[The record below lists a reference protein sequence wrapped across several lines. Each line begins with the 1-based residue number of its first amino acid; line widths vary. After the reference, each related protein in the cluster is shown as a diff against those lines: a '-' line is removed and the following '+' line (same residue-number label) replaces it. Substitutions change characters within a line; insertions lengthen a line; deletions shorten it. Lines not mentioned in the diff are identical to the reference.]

1 MIRLVKGVLGGLL
14 ICACVSACS
23 DDTMEGEGNEGLKEN
38 ANPAYLTISFKAS
51 SASDSRS
58 VDSRTDTEANTGDN
72 HGDAEDSGHHDAGT
86 DDENKVKTALV
97 IAHPTTTNVAFA
109 KLYSVTEA
117 PTPNAGTEA
126 TANNKNFYVSESGI
140 AASSDNA
147 TPIELAIGEY
157 KLLVV
162 VNPPAELYKDAF
174 EGNELSTTVLAKVKA
189 LYEKA
194 LDGNY
199 EVKDVTNYLAG
210 PATGEDPKYFMM
222 ANKAEKTVK
231 LDEDDTPDSPEHVT
245 VVVERAASK
254 ITYRQLA
261 ADNKYSVTIETQRQ
275 AETMDAAIKVND
287 AWTYAKLNLA
297 SDLLIEEE
305 GKEPYCYNNDLAVL
319 YLENEDGTTTVQVYR
334 RTDTPRTVKGEND
347 SDVEAYE
354 CVGPLTPVSKATYEA
369 AEATAKA
376 GCFVVEDD
384 AIGDDGALKADYDLL
399 RSLNFSYDAA
409 ATERSTYYVTIEGY
423 ALTNLA
429 KSVNYVRHTVEYSG
443 TAGLPFGTVE
453 DKYLWTPNWAAKNA
467 VDFSVADFDEAG
479 FNSDAEGWYY
489 NPLHKVA
496 EETHVLQLPT
506 DNNTN
511 FSVSTEGGSVQ
522 YFKLMPEVK
531 TENDAAHSNQTDYT
545 QEGTTVPAIGN
556 LLGYC
561 LENSTDITHQT
572 HGLSTGIVF
581 VASIT
586 DEEGNIPTLYR
597 FNGYVYESLADI
609 QRAYGK
615 AALAKNDTEEL
626 TFQTLVDNE
635 QSATKEQLAHYGI
648 VKYEGGKCYYYTTEI
663 KHFDN
668 GDNSNMGYMEYAIMR
683 NNIYSLAIKGI
694 RFIGDP
700 FLEPV
705 PGKTNESGKAAL
717 DIEVQIVPWIVRYND
732 IEF

>member
-23 DDTMEGEGNEGLKEN
+23 DDTMEGEGNEGLKGN

-72 HGDAEDSGHHDAGT
+72 HGDAEDSGHHEVGT
-86 DDENKVKTALV
+86 EPENAVKTALV

-109 KLYSVTEA
+109 KLYSVTTA
-117 PTPNAGTEA
+117 LNPTDKEGDT
-126 TANNKNFYVSESGI
+126 NNKYFYVSESGI
-140 AASSDNA
+140 ATSSDNA

-199 EVKDVTNYLAG
+199 TVAETGYLDG
-210 PATGEDPKYFMM
+210 PTAEDGFMM

-231 LDEDDTPDSPEHVT
+231 LEENDTPDSPEHVT

-261 ADNKYSVTIETQRQ
+261 TDNKYSVTIETQRK

-287 AWTYAKLNLA
+287 EWTYAKLNLA
-297 SDLLIEEE
+297 SDLQNAE
-305 GKEPYCYNNDLAVL
+305 GVSYNNDLAVL
-319 YLENEDGTTTVQVYR
+319 YQEVEDADGNKTTTVTVYR
-334 RTDTPRTVKGEND
+334 RTDTPRTVKDENN

-354 CVGPLTPVSKATYEA
+354 CVGPLTAVKAETFT
-369 AEATAKA
+369 AETDADKKA
-376 GCFVVEDD
+376 GYFVVED
-384 AIGDDGALKADYDLL
+384 AAFGEDGTLKTDYDLL
-399 RSLNFSYDAA
+399 RSLNISYDAA
-409 ATERSTYYVTIEGY
+409 ATERSTYYVTIKGY

-429 KSVNYVRHTVEYSG
+429 KSVNYVRQTVEYSG
-443 TAGLPFGTVE
+443 TDGLPFGTVE

-522 YFKLMPEVK
+522 YFKLMPSVQTTLDKE
-531 TENDAAHSNQTDYT
+531 HSNADNAD
-545 QEGTTVPAIGN
+545 VPAIGS

-586 DEEGNIPTLYR
+586 DEDGNIPTLYR
-597 FNGYVYESLADI
+597 FNGYVYESLAAI

-635 QSATKEQLAHYGI
+635 QSATKEQLAHYDI

-705 PGKTNESGKAAL
+705 PDKTNESGKAAL

>member
-72 HGDAEDSGHHDAGT
+72 HGDAEDSGHHEVGT
-86 DDENKVKTALV
+86 EAENAVKTALV

-109 KLYSVTEA
+109 KLYSVTTA
-117 PTPNAGTEA
+117 LNPTDKEGDT
-126 TANNKNFYVSESGI
+126 NNKYFYVSESGI
-140 AASSDNA
+140 ATSSDNA

-162 VNPPAELYKDAF
+162 VNPPTELYEDAF

-210 PATGEDPKYFMM
+210 PATGEEPKYFMM

-231 LDEDDTPDSPEHVT
+231 LEEDDTPDSPEHVT

-261 ADNKYSVTIETQRQ
+261 ADNKYPVTIETQRKP
-275 AETMDAAIKVND
+275 ETMDAAIKVND
-287 AWTYAKLNLA
+287 EWTYAKLNLA
-297 SDLLIEEE
+297 SDLQNAE
-305 GKEPYCYNNDLAVL
+305 GVSYNNDLAVL
-319 YLENEDGTTTVQVYR
+319 YQEVEDADGNKTTTVTVYR
-334 RTDTPRTVKGEND
+334 RTDTPRTVKDEND

-354 CVGPLTPVSKATYEA
+354 CVGPLTAVKAETFT
-369 AEATAKA
+369 AETDADKKA
-376 GCFVVEDD
+376 GYFVVED
-384 AIGDDGALKADYDLL
+384 AAFGEDGTLKTDYDLL
-399 RSLNFSYDAA
+399 RSLNISYDAA

-429 KSVNYVRHTVEYSG
+429 KSVNYVRQTVEYSG
-443 TAGLPFGTVE
+443 TDGLPFGTVE

-467 VDFSVADFDEAG
+467 VDFSATDFKEAG
-479 FNSDAEGWYY
+479 FNTSAEGWYY

-522 YFKLMPEVK
+522 YFKLMPSVQTTLDKE
-531 TENDAAHSNQTDYT
+531 HSNADNAD
-545 QEGTTVPAIGN
+545 VPAIGS

-586 DEEGNIPTLYR
+586 DEDGNIPTLYR

-615 AALAKNDTEEL
+615 AALAKNDTKEL

>member
-1 MIRLVKGVLGGLL
+1 MKKMIRLVKGVLGGLL

-72 HGDAEDSGHHDAGT
+72 HGNAEDSGHHDAGT
-86 DDENKVKTALV
+86 ADENKVKTALV

-109 KLYSVTEA
+109 KLYSVA
-117 PTPNAGTEA
+117 AVDPNEGTVA
-126 TANNKNFYVSESGI
+126 SDNNKFFYVSESGI
-140 AASSDNA
+140 STSNENS

-162 VNPPAELYKDAF
+162 VNPPAELYAGTF
-174 EGNELSTTVLAKVKA
+174 EANELSTTVLAKVKA
-189 LYEKA
+189 LYEKV

-199 EVKDVTNYLAG
+199 EVKDVANYLAG
-210 PATGEDPKYFMM
+210 PAAGTDPKYFMM
-222 ANKAEKTVK
+222 ANKAEKKVELK
-231 LDEDDTPDSPEHVT
+231 KEDTPDNPQTVQ

-261 ADNKYSVTIETQRQ
+261 ADNKYPVTIETQRK

-297 SDLLIEEE
+297 SDLQNTD
-305 GKEPYCYNNDLAVL
+305 GVSYNNDLAVL
-319 YLENEDGTTTVQVYR
+319 YQVVENADGTKATTVQVYR
-334 RTDTPRTVKGEND
+334 RTDTPRTVQDENGN
-347 SDVEAYE
+347 DVEAYE
-354 CVGPLTPVSKATYEA
+354 CTGPLTPVKKETYEA
-369 AEATAKA
+369 DEATAKA
-376 GCFVVEDD
+376 GYFVVEDAAFD
-384 AIGDDGALKADYDLL
+384 TDDKLLADYDLL
-399 RSLNFSYDAA
+399 RSLNISYDAA
-409 ATERSTYYVTIEGY
+409 ATERSTYYVTIEGF

-429 KSVNYVRHTVEYSG
+429 KSVNYVRQTVEYSG
-443 TAGLPFGTVE
+443 TAGLAFGTVE

-467 VDFSVADFDEAG
+467 VDFSAKDFTEAA
-479 FNSDAEGWYY
+479 FNTEAEGWYY

-506 DNNTN
+506 DNNNN

-522 YFKLMPEVK
+522 YFLPMPEVK
-531 TENDAAHSNQTDYT
+531 AENDQAH
-545 QEGTTVPAIGN
+545 EGTTVPAIGQT
-556 LLGYC
+556 LGYC
-561 LENSTDITHQT
+561 LENSTDITHQV

-586 DEEGNIPTLYR
+586 DEEGNSPTLYR

-609 QRAYGK
+609 QKAYGK
-615 AALAKNDTEEL
+615 AAFTSKDTDNL
-626 TFQTLVDNE
+626 TFQSLVDNE
-635 QSATKEQLAHYGI
+635 ANATKEQLGHYGI

-700 FLEPV
+700 YLEPV
-705 PGKTNESGKAAL
+705 PDKTNESGKAAL

>member
-1 MIRLVKGVLGGLL
+1 MKKMIRLVKGVLGGLL

-72 HGDAEDSGHHDAGT
+72 HGDAEDSGHHEVGT
-86 DDENKVKTALV
+86 EAENAVKTALV

-109 KLYSVTEA
+109 KLYSVTTA
-117 PTPNAGTEA
+117 LNPTDKEGDT
-126 TANNKNFYVSESGI
+126 NNKYFYVSESGI
-140 AASSDNA
+140 ANSLDDA

-199 EVKDVTNYLAG
+199 TVAETGYLDAPTAEKG
-210 PATGEDPKYFMM
+210 FMM

-231 LDEDDTPDSPEHVT
+231 LEEDDTPDSPEHVT

-261 ADNKYSVTIETQRQ
+261 ADNKYPVTIETQRK
-275 AETMDAAIKVND
+275 AETMDAAIKVNNE
-287 AWTYAKLNLA
+287 WTYAKLNLA
-297 SDLLIEEE
+297 SDLQNAE
-305 GKEPYCYNNDLAVL
+305 GVSYNNDLAVL
-319 YLENEDGTTTVQVYR
+319 YQEVEDADGNKTTTVTVYR
-334 RTDTPRTVKGEND
+334 RTDTPRTVKDEND

-354 CVGPLTPVSKATYEA
+354 CVGPLTAVKAETFT
-369 AEATAKA
+369 AETDADKKA
-376 GCFVVEDD
+376 GYFVVED
-384 AIGDDGALKADYDLL
+384 AAFGEDGTLKTDYDLL
-399 RSLNFSYDAA
+399 RSLNISYDAA

-429 KSVNYVRHTVEYSG
+429 KSVNYVRQTVEYSG
-443 TAGLPFGTVE
+443 TDGLPFGTVE

-467 VDFSVADFDEAG
+467 VDFSATDFKEADFNASAVE
-479 FNSDAEGWYY
+479 WYY

-522 YFKLMPEVK
+522 YFKLMPSVQTTLDE
-531 TENDAAHSNQTDYT
+531 EHSNADNAD
-545 QEGTTVPAIGN
+545 VPAIGS

-586 DEEGNIPTLYR
+586 DEDGNIPTLYR
-597 FNGYVYESLADI
+597 FNGYVYKSLADI

-648 VKYEGGKCYYYTTEI
+648 VKYEGGKCYYYTSEI

-705 PGKTNESGKAAL
+705 PGKTNESGKVAL

>member
-1 MIRLVKGVLGGLL
+1 MKKMIRLVKGVLGGLL

-72 HGDAEDSGHHDAGT
+72 HGDAEDSGHHEVGT
-86 DDENKVKTALV
+86 EAENAVKTALV

-109 KLYSVTEA
+109 KLYSVKTA
-117 PTPNAGTEA
+117 LNPTDKEGDT
-126 TANNKNFYVSESGI
+126 NNKYFYVSESGI
-140 AASSDNA
+140 ATSSDNA
-147 TPIELAIGEY
+147 TQIELAIGEY

-199 EVKDVTNYLAG
+199 TVAETGYLDG
-210 PATGEDPKYFMM
+210 PTAEKGFMM

-231 LDEDDTPDSPEHVT
+231 LEEDDTPDSPEHVT

-261 ADNKYSVTIETQRQ
+261 ADNKYPVTIETQRK

-287 AWTYAKLNLA
+287 EWTYDKLNLA
-297 SDLLIEEE
+297 SDLQNAE
-305 GKEPYCYNNDLAVL
+305 GVSYNNDLAVL
-319 YLENEDGTTTVQVYR
+319 YQEVEDADGNKTTTVTVYR
-334 RTDTPRTVKGEND
+334 RTDTPRTVKDEND

-354 CVGPLTPVSKATYEA
+354 CVGPLTAVKAETFT
-369 AEATAKA
+369 AETDADKKA
-376 GCFVVEDD
+376 GYFVVED
-384 AIGDDGALKADYDLL
+384 AAFGEDGTLKTDYDLL
-399 RSLNFSYDAA
+399 RSLNISYDAA

-429 KSVNYVRHTVEYSG
+429 KSVNYVRQTVEYSG
-443 TAGLPFGTVE
+443 TDGLPFGTVE

-467 VDFSVADFDEAG
+467 VDFSATDFKEAG
-479 FNSDAEGWYY
+479 FNTSAEGWYY

-522 YFKLMPEVK
+522 YFKLMPSVQTTLDKE
-531 TENDAAHSNQTDYT
+531 HSNADNAD
-545 QEGTTVPAIGN
+545 VPAIGS

-586 DEEGNIPTLYR
+586 DEDGNIPTLYR

-635 QSATKEQLAHYGI
+635 QSATREQLAHYGI

-705 PGKTNESGKAAL
+705 PGKTNESGKVAL

>member
-72 HGDAEDSGHHDAGT
+72 HGDAEDSGHHEVGKEA
-86 DDENKVKTALV
+86 ENAVKTALV

-109 KLYSVTEA
+109 KLYSVTTA
-117 PTPNAGTEA
+117 LNPTDKEGDT
-126 TANNKNFYVSESGI
+126 NNKYFYVSESGI
-140 AASSDNA
+140 ATSSDNA

-210 PATGEDPKYFMM
+210 PATGEEPKYFMM

-231 LDEDDTPDSPEHVT
+231 LEEDDTPDSPEHVT

-261 ADNKYSVTIETQRQ
+261 TDNKYPVTIETQRK
-275 AETMDAAIKVND
+275 AETIDAAIKVND
-287 AWTYAKLNLA
+287 EWTYAKLNLA
-297 SDLLIEEE
+297 SDLQNTE
-305 GKEPYCYNNDLAVL
+305 GVSYNNDLAVL
-319 YLENEDGTTTVQVYR
+319 YQEVEDADGNKTTTVTVYR
-334 RTDTPRTVKGEND
+334 RTDTPRTVKDEND

-354 CVGPLTPVSKATYEA
+354 CVGPLTAVKAETFTTETDA
-369 AEATAKA
+369 DKKA
-376 GCFVVEDD
+376 GYFVVED
-384 AIGDDGALKADYDLL
+384 AAFGEDGTLKTDYDLL
-399 RSLNFSYDAA
+399 RSLNISYDAA

-429 KSVNYVRHTVEYSG
+429 KSVNYVRQTVEYSG
-443 TAGLPFGTVE
+443 TDGLPFGTVE

-467 VDFSVADFDEAG
+467 VDFSATDFKEADF
-479 FNSDAEGWYY
+479 NTSAEGWYY

-522 YFKLMPEVK
+522 YFKLMPSVQTTLDKE
-531 TENDAAHSNQTDYT
+531 HSNADNAD
-545 QEGTTVPAIGN
+545 VPAIGS

-586 DEEGNIPTLYR
+586 DEDGNTPTLYR
-597 FNGYVYESLADI
+597 FNGYVYESLAAI

-626 TFQTLVDNE
+626 IFQTLVDNE

>member
-86 DDENKVKTALV
+86 DAENKVKTALV

-117 PTPNAGTEA
+117 LNPTDKEGDT
-126 TANNKNFYVSESGI
+126 NNKYFYVSESGI
-140 AASSDNA
+140 ATSSDNA

-162 VNPPAELYKDAF
+162 VNPPAELYEDAF

-199 EVKDVTNYLAG
+199 TVAETGYLDG
-210 PATGEDPKYFMM
+210 PTAEKGFMM

-231 LDEDDTPDSPEHVT
+231 LEEDDTPDSPEHVT

-261 ADNKYSVTIETQRQ
+261 ADNKYPVTIETQRK
-275 AETMDAAIKVND
+275 AETMDAAIKVNNE
-287 AWTYAKLNLA
+287 WTYAKLNLA
-297 SDLLIEEE
+297 SDLQNAE
-305 GKEPYCYNNDLAVL
+305 GVSYNNDLAVL
-319 YLENEDGTTTVQVYR
+319 YQEVEDADGNKTTTVTVYR
-334 RTDTPRTVKGEND
+334 RTDTPRTVKDEND

-354 CVGPLTPVSKATYEA
+354 CVGPLTAVKAETFT
-369 AEATAKA
+369 AETDADKKA
-376 GCFVVEDD
+376 GYFVVED
-384 AIGDDGALKADYDLL
+384 AAFGEDGTLKTDYDLL
-399 RSLNFSYDAA
+399 RSLNISYDAA
-409 ATERSTYYVTIEGY
+409 ATERSTYYVTVEGY

-429 KSVNYVRHTVEYSG
+429 KSVNYVRQTVEYSG
-443 TAGLPFGTVE
+443 TDGLPFGTVE

-467 VDFSVADFDEAG
+467 VDFSATDFKEAG
-479 FNSDAEGWYY
+479 FNTSAEGWYY

-522 YFKLMPEVK
+522 YFKLMPSVQTTLDKE
-531 TENDAAHSNQTDYT
+531 HSNADNAD
-545 QEGTTVPAIGN
+545 VPAIGS

-586 DEEGNIPTLYR
+586 DEDGNIPTLYR
-597 FNGYVYESLADI
+597 FNGYVYESLAAI

-626 TFQTLVDNE
+626 TFQTLVDKE

>member
-72 HGDAEDSGHHDAGT
+72 HGDAEDSGHHEVGT
-86 DDENKVKTALV
+86 EAENAVKTALV

-109 KLYSVTEA
+109 KLYSVTTA
-117 PTPNAGTEA
+117 LNPTDKEGDT
-126 TANNKNFYVSESGI
+126 NNKYFYVSESGI
-140 AASSDNA
+140 ATSSDNA

-199 EVKDVTNYLAG
+199 TVAETGYLDG
-210 PATGEDPKYFMM
+210 PTAEKGFMM

-231 LDEDDTPDSPEHVT
+231 LEEDDTPDSPEHVT

-261 ADNKYSVTIETQRQ
+261 TDNKYPVTIETQRK

-287 AWTYAKLNLA
+287 EWTYAKLNLA
-297 SDLLIEEE
+297 SDLQNAE
-305 GKEPYCYNNDLAVL
+305 GVSYNNDLAVL
-319 YLENEDGTTTVQVYR
+319 YQEVEDADGNKTPTVTVYR
-334 RTDTPRTVKGEND
+334 RTDTPRTVKDEND

-354 CVGPLTPVSKATYEA
+354 CVGPLTAVKAETFT
-369 AEATAKA
+369 AETDADKKA
-376 GCFVVEDD
+376 GYFVVEDAAFD
-384 AIGDDGALKADYDLL
+384 GNGALKTDYDLL
-399 RSLNFSYDAA
+399 RSLNISYDAA

-429 KSVNYVRHTVEYSG
+429 KSVNYVRQTVEYSG
-443 TAGLPFGTVE
+443 TDGLPFGTVE

-522 YFKLMPEVK
+522 YFKLMPSVQTTLDE
-531 TENDAAHSNQTDYT
+531 EHSNADNAD
-545 QEGTTVPAIGN
+545 VPAIGS

-586 DEEGNIPTLYR
+586 DEDGNIPTLYR

>member
-72 HGDAEDSGHHDAGT
+72 HGDAEDSGHHEVGT
-86 DDENKVKTALV
+86 EAENAVKTALV

-109 KLYSVTEA
+109 KLYSVTTA
-117 PTPNAGTEA
+117 LNPTDKEGDT
-126 TANNKNFYVSESGI
+126 NNKYFYVSESGI
-140 AASSDNA
+140 ATSSDNA

-162 VNPPAELYKDAF
+162 VNPPTELYEDAF

-210 PATGEDPKYFMM
+210 PATGEEPKYFMM

-231 LDEDDTPDSPEHVT
+231 LEEDDTPDSPEHVT

-261 ADNKYSVTIETQRQ
+261 ADNKYPVTIETQRK

-287 AWTYAKLNLA
+287 EWTYAKLNLA
-297 SDLLIEEE
+297 SDLQNAE
-305 GKEPYCYNNDLAVL
+305 GVSYNNDLAVL
-319 YLENEDGTTTVQVYR
+319 YQEVEDADGNKTTTLTVYR
-334 RTDTPRTVKGEND
+334 RTDTPRTVKDEND

-354 CVGPLTPVSKATYEA
+354 CVGPLTAVKAETFT
-369 AEATAKA
+369 AETDADKKA
-376 GCFVVEDD
+376 GYFVVED
-384 AIGDDGALKADYDLL
+384 AAFGEDGTLKTDYDLL
-399 RSLNFSYDAA
+399 RSLNISYDAA

-429 KSVNYVRHTVEYSG
+429 KSVNYVRQTVEYSG
-443 TAGLPFGTVE
+443 TDGLPFGTVE

-467 VDFSVADFDEAG
+467 VDFSATDFKEAG
-479 FNSDAEGWYY
+479 FNTSAEGWYY

-522 YFKLMPEVK
+522 YFKLMPSVQTTLDKE
-531 TENDAAHSNQTDYT
+531 HSNADNAD
-545 QEGTTVPAIGN
+545 VPAIGS

-586 DEEGNIPTLYR
+586 DEDGNIPTLYR

-615 AALAKNDTEEL
+615 AALAKNDTKEL

>member
-72 HGDAEDSGHHDAGT
+72 HGDAEDSGHHEVGT
-86 DDENKVKTALV
+86 EAENAVKTALV

-109 KLYSVTEA
+109 KLYSVTTA
-117 PTPNAGTEA
+117 LNPTDKEGDT
-126 TANNKNFYVSESGI
+126 NNKYFYVSESGI
-140 AASSDNA
+140 ATSSDNA

-162 VNPPAELYKDAF
+162 VNPPTELYEDAF

-210 PATGEDPKYFMM
+210 PATGEEPKYFMM

-231 LDEDDTPDSPEHVT
+231 LEEDDTPDSPEHVT

-261 ADNKYSVTIETQRQ
+261 TDNKYPVTIETQRK

-287 AWTYAKLNLA
+287 EWRYAELNLA
-297 SDLLIEEE
+297 SDLQNAE
-305 GKEPYCYNNDLAVL
+305 GVSYNNDLAVL
-319 YLENEDGTTTVQVYR
+319 YQEVEDADGNKTPTVTVYR
-334 RTDTPRTVKGEND
+334 RTDTPRTVKDEND

-354 CVGPLTPVSKATYEA
+354 CVGPLTAVKAETFT
-369 AEATAKA
+369 AETDADKKA
-376 GCFVVEDD
+376 GYFVVED
-384 AIGDDGALKADYDLL
+384 AAFGEDGTLKTDYDLL
-399 RSLNFSYDAA
+399 RSLNISYDAA

-429 KSVNYVRHTVEYSG
+429 KSVNYVRQTVEYSG
-443 TAGLPFGTVE
+443 TDGLPFGTVE

-467 VDFSVADFDEAG
+467 VDFSATDFKEAG
-479 FNSDAEGWYY
+479 FNTSAEGWYY

-522 YFKLMPEVK
+522 YFKLMPSVQTTLDKE
-531 TENDAAHSNQTDYT
+531 HSNADNAD
-545 QEGTTVPAIGN
+545 VPAIGS

-586 DEEGNIPTLYR
+586 DEDGNIPTLYR

-615 AALAKNDTEEL
+615 AALAKNDTKEL

>member
-23 DDTMEGEGNEGLKEN
+23 DDTMEGEGNEGLKDN

-72 HGDAEDSGHHDAGT
+72 HGDAEDSGHHEVGT
-86 DDENKVKTALV
+86 EAENAVKTALV

-109 KLYSVTEA
+109 KLYSVTTA
-117 PTPNAGTEA
+117 LNPTDKEGDT
-126 TANNKNFYVSESGI
+126 NNKYFYVSESGI
-140 AASSDNA
+140 ATSSDNA

-162 VNPPAELYKDAF
+162 VNPPTELYEDAF

-210 PATGEDPKYFMM
+210 PATGEEPKYFMM

-231 LDEDDTPDSPEHVT
+231 LEEDDTPDSPEHVT

-261 ADNKYSVTIETQRQ
+261 ADNKYPVTIETQRK

-287 AWTYAKLNLA
+287 EWTYAKLNLA
-297 SDLLIEEE
+297 SDLQNAE
-305 GKEPYCYNNDLAVL
+305 GVSYNNDLAVL
-319 YLENEDGTTTVQVYR
+319 YQEVEDADGNKTTTVTVYR
-334 RTDTPRTVKGEND
+334 RTDTPRTVKDEND

-354 CVGPLTPVSKATYEA
+354 CVGPLTAVKAETFT
-369 AEATAKA
+369 AETDADKKA
-376 GCFVVEDD
+376 GYFVVED
-384 AIGDDGALKADYDLL
+384 AAFGEDGTLKTDYDLL
-399 RSLNFSYDAA
+399 RSLNISYDAA

-429 KSVNYVRHTVEYSG
+429 KSVNYVRQTVEYSG
-443 TAGLPFGTVE
+443 TDGLPFGTVE

-467 VDFSVADFDEAG
+467 VDFSATDFKEAG
-479 FNSDAEGWYY
+479 FNTSAEGWYY

-522 YFKLMPEVK
+522 YFKLMPSVQTTLDKE
-531 TENDAAHSNQTDYT
+531 HSNADNAD
-545 QEGTTVPAIGN
+545 VPAIGS

-586 DEEGNIPTLYR
+586 DEDGNIPTLYR

-615 AALAKNDTEEL
+615 AALAKNDTKEL

>member
-23 DDTMEGEGNEGLKEN
+23 DDTMEGEGNEGLKGN

-72 HGDAEDSGHHDAGT
+72 HGNAEDSGHHDAGT
-86 DDENKVKTALV
+86 DAENKVKTALV

-109 KLYSVTEA
+109 KLYSVTTA
-117 PTPNAGTEA
+117 LNPTDKEGDT
-126 TANNKNFYVSESGI
+126 NNKYFYVSESGI
-140 AASSDNA
+140 ATSSDNA

-162 VNPPAELYKDAF
+162 VNPPTELYEDAF

-210 PATGEDPKYFMM
+210 PATGEEPKYFMM

-231 LDEDDTPDSPEHVT
+231 LEEDDTPDSPEHVT

-261 ADNKYSVTIETQRQ
+261 ADNKYPVTIETQRK

-287 AWTYAKLNLA
+287 EWTYAKLNLA
-297 SDLLIEEE
+297 SDLQNAE
-305 GKEPYCYNNDLAVL
+305 GVSYNNDLAVL
-319 YLENEDGTTTVQVYR
+319 YQEVEDADGNKTTTVTVYR
-334 RTDTPRTVKGEND
+334 RTDTPRTVKDEND

-354 CVGPLTPVSKATYEA
+354 CVGPLTPVKAQTFTDETDA
-369 AEATAKA
+369 DKKA
-376 GCFVVEDD
+376 NYFVVEDD
-384 AIGDDGALKADYDLL
+384 AIGDDGALKTGYDLL

-467 VDFSVADFDEAG
+467 VDFSATDFKEADFNTSAID
-479 FNSDAEGWYY
+479 WYY

-522 YFKLMPEVK
+522 YFKLMPK
-531 TENDAAHSNQTDYT
+531 KDDNDQAHSNQTDYT
-545 QEGTTVPAIGN
+545 QEGTTLPAIGQP
-556 LLGYC
+556 LGYC

-586 DEEGNIPTLYR
+586 DEDGNIPTLYR

-615 AALAKNDTEEL
+615 AALAKNDTKEL

-705 PGKTNESGKAAL
+705 PGKTNESGKTAL

>member
-72 HGDAEDSGHHDAGT
+72 HGDAEDSGHYDAGT
-86 DDENKVKTALV
+86 DAENKVKTALV

-117 PTPNAGTEA
+117 LNPTDKEGDT
-126 TANNKNFYVSESGI
+126 NNKYFYVSESGI
-140 AASSDNA
+140 ATSSDNA

-162 VNPPAELYKDAF
+162 VNPPAELYEDAF

-199 EVKDVTNYLAG
+199 TVAETGYLDG
-210 PATGEDPKYFMM
+210 PTAEDGFMM

-231 LDEDDTPDSPEHVT
+231 LEEDDTPDSPEDVT

-261 ADNKYSVTIETQRQ
+261 ADNKYPVTIETQRK

-297 SDLLIEEE
+297 SDLQNAE
-305 GKEPYCYNNDLAVL
+305 GVSYNNDLAVL
-319 YLENEDGTTTVQVYR
+319 YQEVEDADGNKTTTVTVYR
-334 RTDTPRTVKGEND
+334 RTDTPRTVKDEN

-354 CVGPLTPVSKATYEA
+354 CVGPLTAVKAETFT
-369 AEATAKA
+369 AETDADKKA
-376 GCFVVEDD
+376 GYFVVED
-384 AIGDDGALKADYDLL
+384 AAFGEDGTLKTDYDLL
-399 RSLNFSYDAA
+399 RSLNISYDAA

-429 KSVNYVRHTVEYSG
+429 KSVNYVRQTVEYSG
-443 TAGLPFGTVE
+443 TDGLPFGTVE

-467 VDFSVADFDEAG
+467 VDFSATDFSEET
-479 FNSDAEGWYY
+479 FNTSAEEWYY

-496 EETHVLQLPT
+496 DETKVLQLPT
-506 DNNTN
+506 TENEN
-511 FSVSTEGGSVQ
+511 FSVSSTETDANVK
-522 YFKLMPEVK
+522 YFKLMPDVK
-531 TENDAAHSNQTDYT
+531 DENDQAHSNQTDYT
-545 QEGTTVPAIGN
+545 QEGTTVPAIGS

-586 DEEGNIPTLYR
+586 DEDGNIPTLYR
-597 FNGYVYESLADI
+597 FNGYVYESLAAI

-705 PGKTNESGKAAL
+705 PDKTNESGKAAL

>member
-72 HGDAEDSGHHDAGT
+72 HGDAEDSGHHEVGT
-86 DDENKVKTALV
+86 EAENAVKTALV

-109 KLYSVTEA
+109 KLYSVTTA
-117 PTPNAGTEA
+117 LNPTDKEGDT
-126 TANNKNFYVSESGI
+126 NNKYFYVSESGI
-140 AASSDNA
+140 ATSSDNA

-162 VNPPAELYKDAF
+162 VNPPTEFYKDAF

-199 EVKDVTNYLAG
+199 TVAETGYLDG
-210 PATGEDPKYFMM
+210 PTAEEGFMM

-231 LDEDDTPDSPEHVT
+231 LEEDDTPDSPEHVT

-261 ADNKYSVTIETQRQ
+261 TDNKYPVTIETQRK

-287 AWTYAKLNLA
+287 EWTYAKLNLA
-297 SDLLIEEE
+297 SDLQNAE
-305 GKEPYCYNNDLAVL
+305 GVSYNNDLAVL
-319 YLENEDGTTTVQVYR
+319 YQEVEDADGNKTTTVTVYR
-334 RTDTPRTVKGEND
+334 RTDTPRTVKDEND

-354 CVGPLTPVSKATYEA
+354 CVGPLTAVKAETFT
-369 AEATAKA
+369 AETDADKKA
-376 GCFVVEDD
+376 GYFVVEDD
-384 AIGDDGALKADYDLL
+384 AFEDGTLKTDYDLL
-399 RSLNFSYDAA
+399 RSLNISYDAA

-429 KSVNYVRHTVEYSG
+429 KSVNYVRQTVEYSG
-443 TAGLPFGTVE
+443 TDGLPFGTVE

-467 VDFSVADFDEAG
+467 VDFSVADFDEAD
-479 FNSDAEGWYY
+479 FNSDAEDWYY

-522 YFKLMPEVK
+522 YFKLMPSVQTTLDKE
-531 TENDAAHSNQTDYT
+531 HSNADNAD
-545 QEGTTVPAIGN
+545 VPAIGS

-586 DEEGNIPTLYR
+586 DEDGNIPTLYR

>member
-72 HGDAEDSGHHDAGT
+72 HGDAEDSGHHEVGT
-86 DDENKVKTALV
+86 EAENAVKTALV

-109 KLYSVTEA
+109 KLYSVTTA
-117 PTPNAGTEA
+117 LNPTDKEGDT
-126 TANNKNFYVSESGI
+126 NNKYFYVSESGI
-140 AASSDNA
+140 ATSSDNA

-199 EVKDVTNYLAG
+199 TVAETGYLDG
-210 PATGEDPKYFMM
+210 PTAEKGFMM

-231 LDEDDTPDSPEHVT
+231 LEEDDTPDSPEHVT

-261 ADNKYSVTIETQRQ
+261 ADNKYPVTIETQRK

-287 AWTYAKLNLA
+287 EWRYAELNLA
-297 SDLLIEEE
+297 SDLQNAE
-305 GKEPYCYNNDLAVL
+305 GVSYNNDLAVL
-319 YLENEDGTTTVQVYR
+319 YQEVEDADGNKTTTVTVYR
-334 RTDTPRTVKGEND
+334 RTDTPRTVKDEND

-354 CVGPLTPVSKATYEA
+354 CVGPLTAVKAETFT
-369 AEATAKA
+369 AETDADKKA
-376 GCFVVEDD
+376 GYFVVED
-384 AIGDDGALKADYDLL
+384 AAFGEDGTLKTDYDLL
-399 RSLNFSYDAA
+399 RSLNISYDAA

-429 KSVNYVRHTVEYSG
+429 KSVNYVRQTVEYSG
-443 TAGLPFGTVE
+443 TDGLPFGTVE
-453 DKYLWTPNWAAKNA
+453 DKYLWTPNWAAKNE

-522 YFKLMPEVK
+522 YFKLMPRVQTTLDKE
-531 TENDAAHSNQTDYT
+531 HSNADNAD
-545 QEGTTVPAIGN
+545 VPAIGS

-586 DEEGNIPTLYR
+586 DEDGNIPTLYR
-597 FNGYVYESLADI
+597 FNGYVYESLAAI

>member
-72 HGDAEDSGHHDAGT
+72 HGDAEDSGHHEVGT
-86 DDENKVKTALV
+86 EAENAVKTALV

-109 KLYSVTEA
+109 KLYSVTTA
-117 PTPNAGTEA
+117 LNPTDKEGDT
-126 TANNKNFYVSESGI
+126 NNKYFYVSESGI
-140 AASSDNA
+140 ATSSDNA

-162 VNPPAELYKDAF
+162 VNPPTELYEDAF

-210 PATGEDPKYFMM
+210 PATGEEPKYFMM

-231 LDEDDTPDSPEHVT
+231 LEEDDTPDSPEHVT

-261 ADNKYSVTIETQRQ
+261 ADNKYPVTIETQRN

-287 AWTYAKLNLA
+287 EWTYAKLNLA
-297 SDLLIEEE
+297 SDLQNAE
-305 GKEPYCYNNDLAVL
+305 GVSYNNDLAVL
-319 YLENEDGTTTVQVYR
+319 YQEVEDADGNKTTTVTVYR
-334 RTDTPRTVKGEND
+334 RTDTPRTVKDEND

-354 CVGPLTPVSKATYEA
+354 CVGPLTAVKAETFT
-369 AEATAKA
+369 AETDADKKA
-376 GCFVVEDD
+376 GYFVVED
-384 AIGDDGALKADYDLL
+384 AAFGEDGTLKTDYDLL
-399 RSLNFSYDAA
+399 RSLNISYDAA

-429 KSVNYVRHTVEYSG
+429 KSVNYVRQTVEYSG
-443 TAGLPFGTVE
+443 TDGLPFGTVE

-467 VDFSVADFDEAG
+467 VDFSATDFKEAG
-479 FNSDAEGWYY
+479 FNTSAEGWYY

-522 YFKLMPEVK
+522 YFKLMPSVQTTLDKE
-531 TENDAAHSNQTDYT
+531 HSNADNAD
-545 QEGTTVPAIGN
+545 VPAIGS

-586 DEEGNIPTLYR
+586 DEDGNIPTLYR

-615 AALAKNDTEEL
+615 AALAKNDTKEL

>member
-1 MIRLVKGVLGGLL
+1 M
-14 ICACVSACS
+14 
-23 DDTMEGEGNEGLKEN
+23 
-38 ANPAYLTISFKAS
+38 
-51 SASDSRS
+51 
-58 VDSRTDTEANTGDN
+58 
-72 HGDAEDSGHHDAGT
+72 
-86 DDENKVKTALV
+86 
-97 IAHPTTTNVAFA
+97 
-109 KLYSVTEA
+109 
-117 PTPNAGTEA
+117 
-126 TANNKNFYVSESGI
+126 
-140 AASSDNA
+140 
-147 TPIELAIGEY
+147 
-157 KLLVV
+157 
-162 VNPPAELYKDAF
+162 
-174 EGNELSTTVLAKVKA
+174 
-189 LYEKA
+189 
-194 LDGNY
+194 
-199 EVKDVTNYLAG
+199 
-210 PATGEDPKYFMM
+210 
-222 ANKAEKTVK
+222 
-231 LDEDDTPDSPEHVT
+231 
-245 VVVERAASK
+245 
-254 ITYRQLA
+254 
-261 ADNKYSVTIETQRQ
+261 
-275 AETMDAAIKVND
+275 
-287 AWTYAKLNLA
+287 
-297 SDLLIEEE
+297 
-305 GKEPYCYNNDLAVL
+305 
-319 YLENEDGTTTVQVYR
+319 
-334 RTDTPRTVKGEND
+334 
-347 SDVEAYE
+347 
-354 CVGPLTPVSKATYEA
+354 
-369 AEATAKA
+369 
-376 GCFVVEDD
+376 
-384 AIGDDGALKADYDLL
+384 L
-399 RSLNFSYDAA
+399 RSLNISYDAA

-429 KSVNYVRHTVEYSG
+429 KSVNYVRQTVEYSG
-443 TAGLPFGTVE
+443 TDGLPFGTVE

-522 YFKLMPEVK
+522 YFKLMPSVQTTLDKE
-531 TENDAAHSNQTDYT
+531 HSNADNAD
-545 QEGTTVPAIGN
+545 VPAIGS

-586 DEEGNIPTLYR
+586 DEDANIPTLYR
-597 FNGYVYESLADI
+597 FNGYVYESLAAI

-615 AALAKNDTEEL
+615 AALAKNDTEKL